1 MAVPQAAQGRGRSPA
16 QSREGISNAGS
27 RAESKTRSP
36 SSGERAE
43 APELEPGVAG
53 CTAAGDIVTV
63 SGRKFEILSELGRG
77 GWGVVWEAV
86 EIGGPNSAQR
96 RPVAVKRCE
105 ATDVKVFR
113 ASVLE
118 ADVLRML
125 TESLDE
131 TSEAVHHVPL
141 YVAHAAGD
149 GCALG
154 ATDLVMTKA
163 EGQQLDHW
171 LYGAS
176 DERLLTVSVQRLLE
190 GPPLANSRLSTQ
202 TLAQAAAA
210 ATALVAQASSV
221 FSTLQ
226 GIAYHRDIS
235 ARNVLVRDGGQDHL
249 DFTIV
254 DFGLAALS
262 ESWRRG
268 EWRTLDLVGDLR
280 YWSPASWMVFA
291 HGSSHLEQLRYNG
304 FRRMYEE
311 RLDHFALGIL
321 ALEIFF
327 ALWGGPGAGTVGA
340 GGGAKRPQQ
349 GEPLAVAHA
358 TWSVY
363 WSTTY
368 GLFQKFHADGGRSR
382 SALRRRVQN
391 SLPLLVADHKALVA
405 ALRTTAREARSAV
418 QDDGGL
424 NAVAPLFLTCAE
436 LLDPR
441 GEMSWERVPE
451 ALLPRSPG
459 EHGAAEPQ
467 PADATACS
475 AVAANPQR
483 RKNSK
488 TARSPGPGRGLRSS
502 KSPGATGSVAGGS
515 SRPAVRRTPSLP
527 PRQHSSLGLP
537 GPTTTR
543 P

>member
-1 MAVPQAAQGRGRSPA
+1 MKRS
-16 QSREGISNAGS
+16 E
-27 RAESKTRSP
+27 AE
-36 SSGERAE
+36 
-43 APELEPGVAG
+43 
-53 CTAAGDIVTV
+53 
-63 SGRKFEILSELGRG
+63 
-77 GWGVVWEAV
+77 
-86 EIGGPNSAQR
+86 
-96 RPVAVKRCE
+96 
-105 ATDVKVFR
+105 DVKVFR

-118 ADVLRML
+118 ADILRLL
-125 TESLDE
+125 TEALAE
-131 TSEAVHHVPL
+131 RSEAALHVPL

-149 GCALG
+149 GCPLG

-163 EGQQLDHW
+163 EGQQLDQW

-176 DERLLTVSVQRLLE
+176 DDRLLTVAVQRLLE
-190 GPPLANSRLSTQ
+190 GPPLSNSRLASR

-210 ATALVAQASSV
+210 ATALLAQVSSV
-221 FSTLQ
+221 FVTLQ

-235 ARNVLVRDGGQDHL
+235 ARNVLVHSVGQDRL

-262 ESWRRG
+262 EPWRRG

-327 ALWGGPGAGTVGA
+327 ALWGGPGAGPGGVG

-382 SALRRRVQN
+382 SALRKRVQN

-405 ALRTTAREARSAV
+405 ALRTAAREVRAAV
-418 QDDGGL
+418 QGDNGL
-424 NAVAPLFLTCAE
+424 NAAAPLLQTCAE
-436 LLDPR
+436 LLDPK
-441 GEMSWERVPE
+441 GEMTWESVPE

-459 EHGAAEPQ
+459 EPGVAEPQ
-467 PADATACS
+467 IADATGATAFGA
-475 AVAANPQR
+475 AVAAPEAR

-488 TARSPGPGRGLRSS
+488 TMRSPGPGRGVRSS
-502 KSPGATGSVAGGS
+502 RSPGATSSATSGP
-515 SRPAVRRTPSLP
+515 SRPAARRTPSLP
-527 PRQHSSLGLP
+527 PRRNSTMGLA
-537 GPTTTR
+537 GPAATR